1 MNSDIQVQS
10 CSPLSGPCLSPYLV
24 HHTPKNILP
33 TFEGL
38 ESSPEPQAVS
48 LSILPHSQDPG
59 LSLSLSLQTAAHF
72 LSGTPLICSSPA
84 SPLFIPGLLTRPFP
98 PGGSSILI
106 KSVGFIQSQVD
117 LTSVSVTVGPSF
129 LLSEMELITIIEL
142 L

>member
-38 ESSPEPQAVS
+38 ESSPESQAVS
-48 LSILPHSQDPG
+48 LSILPHSQDQG
-59 LSLSLSLQTAAHF
+59 LSLSLQTAAHF

-84 SPLFIPGLLTRPFP
+84 SPLFIPGLLTRPLP

-117 LTSVSVTVGPSF
+117 LTYVSVTVGPSF